1 MDEDRYEVV
10 KELVVQMIETAKE
23 AIINKY
29 KSLDSNETIEV
40 INHLINQINS
50 LYLEV

>member
-10 KELVVQMIETAKE
+10 KELILQMVETAKDT
-23 AIINKY
+23 IIKKY
-29 KSLDSNETIEV
+29 ASVDSNETVDV

>member
-10 KELVVQMIETAKE
+10 KELIVQMIETAKD
-23 AIINKY
+23 AIIKKY
-29 KSLDSNETIEV
+29 KSTDSMETIEV

>member
-29 KSLDSNETIEV
+29 KSNESNETIEV